1 MAAMAEA
8 GDVLDLLY
16 DVVRKPPTAER
27 AAGTHCLVTAA
38 LIKLV
43 TRWGGTL
50 GGRFQPRKKTRVRNQ
65 ETYGIKVQQKVG
77 FKQQK

>member
-1 MAAMAEA
+1 MVNCRP

-43 TRWGGTL
+43 TRWGGSL
-50 GGRFQPRKKTRVRNQ
+50 GGRFKPRKNGISSRNL
-65 ETYGIKVQQKVG
+65 GLKQQKVG
-77 FKQQK
+77 FNQQK

>member
-1 MAAMAEA
+1 MAILNHQRGTKQKNRPVGFP

-43 TRWGGTL
+43 TRWGV
-50 GGRFQPRKKTRVRNQ
+50 GGWMVVD
-65 ETYGIKVQQKVG
+65 GG
-77 FKQQK
+77 

>member
-1 MAAMAEA
+1 MAAMADA

-50 GGRFQPRKKTRVRNQ
+50 GGRFQPRKKTRDF
-65 ETYGIKVQQKVG
+65 IKKLMG
-77 FKQQK
+77 FFSNKGWI